1 MIVCTIQHAK
11 TVATDAIKD
20 ARTLQQSVSALSSQL
35 QVAEAEIRTLQS
47 ICRPPVPGSSF
58 NCDEQA
64 SVIMEECGAA
74 SGLETS
80 ADSSVSSLG
89 PSFSPAPSSDS
100 HVSDG
105 SAIVGPNASSVPA
118 GRIMDYNYPQSLVSH
133 PTTVPSAMGPFVS
146 VPMSVLPPRSKLHWD
161 MCEFVSQLQSE
172 SNARLPA
179 QMEAQ
184 RLCTA
189 TVQSLWPRAQVR
201 PYGSHVT
208 RLVLPSSDVDL
219 VICLPK
225 VRRDAPADTA
235 GVLEGRNAIKETWQ
249 QNLARKLRQEPWVV
263 PDSVKTLPH
272 AAVPIITLLT
282 APPYNVRLDISFE
295 GPGHNGLA
303 TNDVVLS
310 LIHEFPPLGPI
321 MLILKSFAIERG
333 FAVAYSGGLSSYAL
347 LLMVA
352 RYLQEYNDTLP
363 SGFENVSA
371 AVQHSI
377 SAQSSADFGMMLMGF
392 LDFYGNRFDPRT
404 TGISVA
410 SRSFLNRESMTPS
423 SSTSPSGS
431 SSAPAPHASRDGGA
445 NSMEHWQN
453 LPPPP
458 PPPVDLLSSP
468 GSRRYGYRSSLDWPQ
483 NPTSTGEMMTMM
495 MRGEYYPANAHVD
508 PHKFDP
514 VFIED
519 PLRPSNNVGRN
530 CFRIMQI
537 RRAFAA
543 AHNALALAS
552 RTSAVFSENRSAVI
566 AGVALHPD
574 NLLRAILGSDAPVNI
589 KSEVSIPTVPAGNGG
604 GPAPSPR
611 QTPHSMRQ
619 NYLRFQHHI
628 ATTEGVLFGSPLP
641 AATHYFGGEG
651 GYQIVHPD
659 HLHPATHLHHHY
671 QLQQPYRYRGSNSAR
686 HYSHHQLQTQVDDYM
701 IDHAITRGG
710 STHHHEYAS
719 PHRLHEPTSRR
730 YSESESERLMTRSV
744 TSADQYERVQRRERS
759 VGSPRRKTRST
770 IASQPRLGSVG
781 GKPSTLE
788 DHAPSARHHS
798 SERDLQNIATRK
810 SPARSLSF
818 ADVVVGGSGSTQQRR
833 SPLALARQGRFWRDD
848 SAINDSISEK
858 WETKDDSQLK

>member
-1 MIVCTIQHAK
+1 M
-11 TVATDAIKD
+11 
-20 ARTLQQSVSALSSQL
+20 
-35 QVAEAEIRTLQS
+35 
-47 ICRPPVPGSSF
+47 
-58 NCDEQA
+58 
-64 SVIMEECGAA
+64 
-74 SGLETS
+74 
-80 ADSSVSSLG
+80 
-89 PSFSPAPSSDS
+89 
-100 HVSDG
+100 
-105 SAIVGPNASSVPA
+105 
-118 GRIMDYNYPQSLVSH
+118 YNYTQPLVSH
-133 PTTVPSAMGPFVS
+133 AGVAPSVMGPFVS

-161 MCEFVSQLQSE
+161 MCEFVSQLQTE

-201 PYGSHVT
+201 PYGSYVT
-208 RLVLPSSDVDL
+208 RLVLPSSDLDL

-272 AAVPIITLLT
+272 ASVPIITLLT

-310 LIHEFPPLGPI
+310 LIHEFPPLAPI
-321 MLILKSFAIERG
+321 MLVLKSFAIERG

-363 SGFENVSA
+363 NGFENVSA

-377 SAQSSADFGMMLMGF
+377 SAQSAADFGMMLMGF

-410 SRSFLNRESMTPS
+410 SRSFLNRESMSPTSSSSPS
-423 SSTSPSGS
+423 SALAPSMPVTATSDGPSHLHNSEDAGSTANVNGYS
-431 SSAPAPHASRDGGA
+431 ST
-445 NSMEHWQN
+445 HWQN
-453 LPPPP
+453 PPPP
-458 PPPVDLLSSP
+458 PSDLLSSP

-483 NPTSTGEMMTMM
+483 NPASTGDIMTMM
-495 MRGEYYPANAHVD
+495 MHGEYYPPNTHVD

-519 PLRPSNNVGRN
+519 PLRPTNNVGRN

-543 AHNALALAS
+543 AHSSLLLAS
-552 RTSAVFSENRSAVI
+552 RSSSVFSENRSAVVS
-566 AGVALHPD
+566 GVALHPD
-574 NLLRAILGSDAPVNI
+574 NLLRAILGASAPVNI
-589 KSEVSIPTVPAGNGG
+589 KSEASGASSGDGTAAQTGASG
-604 GPAPSPR
+604 PR

-619 NYLRFQHHI
+619 NYMRFQQF
-628 ATTEGVLFGSPLP
+628 AASASGVAPANGGGMLQYGDPQV
-641 AATHYFGGEG
+641 AATHYFGGEHA
-651 GYQIVHPD
+651 YPVSQQE
-659 HLHPATHLHHHY
+659 LHPASHPHHY
-671 QLQQPYRYRGSNSAR
+671 QFAATYRPNQHHQAHSSGGHHHQQAHHHHHVQPYMVDQSTGRMLSASSTYYYDYSPSHRGNDTA
-686 HYSHHQLQTQVDDYM
+686 Y
-701 IDHAITRGG
+701 
-710 STHHHEYAS
+710 
-719 PHRLHEPTSRR
+719 RR
-730 YSESESERLMTRSV
+730 YSESESERMTTRSV
-744 TSADQYERVQRRERS
+744 TSADQYERVSRRERS
-759 VGSPRRKTRST
+759 VGSPRRKTRATATSQRSLGA
-770 IASQPRLGSVG
+770 ASSDG
-781 GKPSTLE
+781 TLARD
-788 DHAPSARHHS
+788 DHASSGRQHS
-798 SERDLQNIATRK
+798 SGGDTLPISTRK

-818 ADVVVGGSGSTQQRR
+818 ADVVVGGGGGSNTTRR
-833 SPLALARQGRFWRDD
+833 DSLHLAVLPRTNPTSPLALARQGRYWRDD